1 MAMKKTKVPDE
12 ELNNSLQGDQPGE
25 NPKVIEPAEADASGE
40 NSSEPAAKTPRRTRR
55 TKKTEEKETQSD
67 TEAKPRA
74 TRAKSKIA
82 SEA

>member
-55 TKKTEEKETQSD
+55 T
-67 TEAKPRA
+67 
-74 TRAKSKIA
+74 
-82 SEA
+82 